1 MGVPAI
7 DAAITANWNDFEDAM
22 QYFAAL
28 NANAD
33 IIVTRNKKD
42 FATSEISVVTPLEYI
57 EGKIK

>member
-1 MGVPAI
+1 
-7 DAAITANWNDFEDAM
+7 M

-42 FATSEISVVTPLEYI
+42 FATSEINVVTPLEYI

>member
-1 MGVPAI
+1 
-7 DAAITANWNDFEDAM
+7 M

-33 IIVTRNKKD
+33 IIVTRNKND

>member
-1 MGVPAI
+1 
-7 DAAITANWNDFEDAM
+7 M
-22 QYFAAL
+22 QYLTAL

-33 IIVTRNKKD
+33 IILTRNKKV

>member
-1 MGVPAI
+1 
-7 DAAITANWNDFEDAM
+7 M

-57 EGKIK
+57 EGKTNENRYIRWKL